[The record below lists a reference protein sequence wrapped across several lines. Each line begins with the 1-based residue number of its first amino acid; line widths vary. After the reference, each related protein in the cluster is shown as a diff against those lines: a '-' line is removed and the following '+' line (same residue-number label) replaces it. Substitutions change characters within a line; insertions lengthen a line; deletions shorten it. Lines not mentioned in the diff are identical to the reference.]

1 MCLGRCPRVHTPPA
15 IPPIATSARTLCQ
28 RTLALRRLPAQR
40 FVGLAAAASQ
50 RRDAARS
57 LGRERLTRDRCA
69 RTPGIGGAMP
79 CPAQA
84 ARATQHLS
92 TRRSVMPLGR
102 MAGRAGRCTTAS
114 SRCATSTQR
123 LATTALDSP
132 APALCGLG
140 FRRDRAG
147 QPPNRTSI
155 RAGNEC
161 VPVSRAVQR
170 GRPRPTLRGA
180 DGQAQSNCV
189 RFALEGPDRPCQSH
203 KA

>member
-1 MCLGRCPRVHTPPA
+1 MPRALPSGSYPPCN
-15 IPPIATSARTLCQ
+15 PPHCYMRQNAVSTHI
-28 RTLALRRLPAQR
+28 
-40 FVGLAAAASQ
+40 GLTAAAC
-50 RRDAARS
+50 AAFCRPCGGCFAAAGCGAVAWS
-57 LGRERLTRDRCA
+57 
-69 RTPGIGGAMP
+69 RTPYPRYVRENTGHWQAMA

-114 SRCATSTQR
+114 SRCATWTQR